1 IQLSATMVYEPMVAR
16 LVRRLPE
23 DFCGKIVHLR
33 LMGILFGLLLLL
45 ELLTYE
51 CGFQM
56 RSMKVQKSQAS
67 VPIDLTGLLLL
78 K

>member
-1 IQLSATMVYEPMVAR
+1 MVDEPKVAR

-23 DFCGKIVHLR
+23 VFVVRLSIWR
-33 LMGILFGLLLLL
+33 LMGILFGLLPMS

-56 RSMKVQKSQAS
+56 RSMKFQKSRAF
-67 VPIDLTGLLLL
+67 VPIDLTGLQLL